1 MARAFMPR
9 MQNIEQ
15 AVAGAVVP
23 LGFDAFFRANL
34 DDLYGALWLVTRD
47 RHEAEEIAQD
57 AFVKL
62 WERWDHV
69 AGLDDPRGYLYVT
82 AMNAW
87 RSRGRRTAMALR
99 RLVHVVPPDDATAA
113 VDASDLVVRALAPLP
128 PRQRA
133 ALVLTDLLGFTS
145 EEAAKAIGIR
155 PSSVRVLAKR
165 ARDRVRT
172 DMEASR

>member
-1 MARAFMPR
+1 MAGAFMPR
-9 MQNIEQ
+9 MHDIEQ
-15 AVAGAVVP
+15 TVVAAIAP
-23 LGFDAFFRANL
+23 LDFGDFFRANV

-57 AFVKL
+57 AFVKV
-62 WERWDHV
+62 WERWDRV

-87 RSRGRRTAMALR
+87 RSHGRRTSMALR
-99 RLVHVVPPDDATAA
+99 RLVHVIPPDDAMAA
-113 VDASDLVVRALAPLP
+113 VDASDFVVRALAPLP

-145 EEAAKAIGIR
+145 EEASRAIGIR

-165 ARDRVRT
+165 AREHVRA
-172 DMEASR
+172 DMEA